1 MSEANLSDWIGR
13 SRTEADVASVAP
25 MRGLASL
32 LDRDP
37 EQVRDGQALPPS
49 AYWLYFLPFVP
60 QSAIDRDGHPQRGGF
75 LPPVDLPRR
84 MWAGSRMETGD
95 PIRIGEAIE
104 RKSTILDI
112 SEKDG
117 RSGRLVFVAVQHE
130 ISGPR
135 GLALRERQDIV
146 YREPPREAIQSKP
159 APAEETPAFEIS
171 RTFEPDPVKLFRF
184 SALTFNGHRI
194 HYDRD
199 YARQEEGYRDLVV
212 HGPFVAT
219 LLMDLAGEAAGKRR
233 ISSFIWRGKQPAFA
247 DATLTLGAR
256 RNGPDELELLALS
269 PDGMTMEARAA
280 LDDPAI

>member
-1 MSEANLSDWIGR
+1 MSMDFSSWIGR
-13 SRTEADVASVAP
+13 SRTEADIASLAP

-37 EQVRDGQALPPS
+37 EQVKEEQAVPPS
-49 AYWLYFLPFVP
+49 ACWLYFLPFVR
-60 QSAIDRDGHPQRGGF
+60 QSEIDRDGHPRRGGF

-84 MWAGSRMETGD
+84 MWAGSRME
-95 PIRIGEAIE
+95 IGEALRIGDAIE
-104 RKSTILDI
+104 RTSTILDV
-112 SEKDG
+112 SEKGG
-117 RSGRLVFVAVQHE
+117 RSGRLIFIAVQHE

-146 YREPPREAIQSKP
+146 YREPPQDGAAATTPS
-159 APAEETPAFEIS
+159 AEDIPAFDLT

-212 HGPFVAT
+212 HGPLVAT
-219 LLMDLAGEAAGKRR
+219 LLLDLAAEAAADRR
-233 ISSFIWRGKQPAFA
+233 LSGFTWRGKRPAYG
-247 DATLTLGAR
+247 DAALTLGAR
-256 RNGPDELELLALS
+256 KTGPDELELLAVD
-269 PDGMTMEARAA
+269 PDGITMEARATLSA
-280 LDDPAI
+280 RAD